1 MGMRLQPAEVPGV
14 PYPGEEFMQT
24 VLDLQPGEIGVAAD
38 QPHKRVYVIRL
49 IEQTPEED
57 ILRQMFL
64 TRGIND
70 RNVSQQYN
78 AERLET
84 LGAWLNNVFS
94 KEMQIKWNRT
104 PHQFDQY

>member
-1 MGMRLQPAEVPGV
+1 MGMRLQPTEIPEV
-14 PYPGEEFMQT
+14 PYPGEEFLQT

-49 IEQTPEED
+49 ISQTPDED

-64 TRGIND
+64 TRGISD

-84 LGAWLNNVFS
+84 LGAWMSNVLE
-94 KEMQIKWNRT
+94 KEMQVKWNRT
-104 PHQFDQY
+104 PRPFDRY